1 MPRKSRLRAKATE
14 SSSGSKWTTFD
25 EQLAGRVRV
34 NERAKQKWDGAQ
46 PQGAKGFYLPI
57 VADESLTAADVLEI
71 GTTLLDEFDPTEIDL
86 TQKIDA
92 ARIAQTDDRAPGV
105 TDEQLQRYRSIIRPG
120 ESPMSFAAM
129 VKMLKGAEPDEQQ
142 QKADAEL
149 ECALPLAWFVE
160 VMQPMPF
167 LDEVKEM
174 YYSEAITL
182 AVHST
187 KRMASEVWRHVAAVY
202 AARKQDVADYIWHAQ
217 RLQANDAEASNKRAK
232 HGE

>member
-1 MPRKSRLRAKATE
+1 
-14 SSSGSKWTTFD
+14 
-25 EQLAGRVRV
+25 
-34 NERAKQKWDGAQ
+34 
-46 PQGAKGFYLPI
+46 
-57 VADESLTAADVLEI
+57 
-71 GTTLLDEFDPTEIDL
+71 
-86 TQKIDA
+86 
-92 ARIAQTDDRAPGV
+92 
-105 TDEQLQRYRSIIRPG
+105 
-120 ESPMSFAAM
+120 MSFAAM
-129 VKMLKGAEPDEQQ
+129 AKALKGEREEQDQ

>member
-1 MPRKSRLRAKATE
+1 MPRKSRLRAKAAQ
-14 SSSGSKWTTFD
+14 SSGSGGDQWTTFD

-34 NERAKQKWDGAQ
+34 NERAKQKWNGAQ
-46 PQGAKGFYLPI
+46 PQGAKGRYLPI
-57 VADESLTAADVLEI
+57 AADEALTAADILEI

-86 TQKIDA
+86 THKIDA
-92 ARIAQTDDRAPGV
+92 SRIAQTDDRAPGV
-105 TDEQLQRYRSIIRPG
+105 TDEQLQRYRAVITPG
-120 ESPMSFAAM
+120 QAPNSFAAM
-129 VKMLKGAEPDEQQ
+129 VQALKGERPEPDQP
-142 QKADAEL
+142 KADAEL
-149 ECALPLAWFVE
+149 ECALPLAWLVE

-182 AVHST
+182 AVHTT
-187 KRMASEVWRHVAAVY
+187 KRMASEVWRHAATIY

-217 RLQANDAEASNKRAK
+217 KIAEASNKRAK